1 MEKMNLRPRSLPFF
15 APDSQSQIHRQ
26 LKELYWTHLRVKD
39 RTMWRAERRGWGSC
53 SELPTDTKEKSTW
66 AQMDREAQSSPLS
79 CSGRVSDELSV
90 CLHLAKDTHRP
101 NAQLW
106 RFLVEKPWER
116 FLTTPSPS
124 FFIWVRALVIPTTLG
139 SNEDWTK
146 NTYLSRSG
154 LRTRKLLPKC

>member
-15 APDSQSQIHRQ
+15 APGLQSQIHRQ

-39 RTMWRAERRGWGSC
+39 RTTWRAERSGWGYC
-53 SELPTDTKEKSTW
+53 SELPTDTKEKSTR
-66 AQMDREAQSSPLS
+66 AQLDMEGQSSPLS
-79 CSGRVSDELSV
+79 CLGRVSDEFSV
-90 CLHLAKDTHRP
+90 CLYLAKDIHRP

-106 RFLVEKPWER
+106 RFLVEKPWKR
-116 FLTTPSPS
+116 FLTSPGPS
-124 FFIWVRALVIPTTLG
+124 FFIWVRDLVIPTTLG

-154 LRTRKLLPKC
+154 LGTRKLLPKP